1 MNPTWLY
8 VGAMYALAVWL
19 ARRAGGAEELRPRI
33 AAFFYAIVL
42 VFLFRPMTQDYVNLP
57 VDIVDTLPPWSH
69 RAIRPTM
76 ANPEMSDVT
85 LQIVPWAH
93 QAREQWKSLRLP
105 LWNEREGSGYPLL
118 ANGQSAPFSPLR
130 LLTLPLSLGNAFT
143 AEAAFKLLL
152 ALTFTYLFC
161 RRRGWGELPSAIGA
175 LSFAFCTFLHV
186 WLHFPLVTVA
196 CLLPAAFFAVDLLLE
211 RPTFRRFAFA
221 VAVWVAMLCGGHPET
236 VSHTTFLCG
245 LYLVWVV
252 LIEKRDERLTW
263 PYARDRFAS
272 VIGAVVIAALVAL
285 PVIAPL
291 AEALPRSKRF
301 QELKVQPNEIGYYSD
316 LPSEVV
322 LFQPNWF
329 GHPPQEHVRGT
340 ATAPESTTGFAGALA
355 IAAFVAMLLRCIVER
370 RWRDREFFFVL
381 ATFLVLGVILAW
393 PGISTGFHALFKLAA
408 NARLRLFL
416 CWLLSIQLAAIL
428 DVVRRER
435 AWHYL
440 AGVAVVAGVML
451 WLMRRWWF
459 PEPMDQDTAM
469 LSILPSMIVLALASL
484 VPLFGEWKRGLLKD
498 VAMMLVA
505 AAIVGELWIA
515 MAGWNPTFPAKRM
528 FRSTPMLDKLAQLR
542 DRHASNEPF
551 RVVGL
556 GPVFFPNLSGIYGY
570 EDIRA
575 HDPMAN
581 GRYLGVL
588 RVRDEYDTSRYF
600 AKFNDMSSRTLDF
613 LNVQYVLADVANK
626 TDDPQRYE
634 LVYDGKDGRIFENH
648 DVLPRFY
655 AARNV
660 DLEFRR
666 ELFVQKLVSHED
678 FRYTAL
684 CSKLKVDSDRERNDL
699 LAPRPTGSPE
709 ATMRIDRAEP
719 TDFRLH
725 INAPRYTMI
734 ASSTP
739 FWPGWKV
746 VANGKTLRNV
756 EINGAFLGFVVPP
769 GVSDVRVTYRP
780 ASFTIGV
787 AVSLLTLLA
796 LGAFGAGWRPRRRR
810 AAAAAG

>member
-8 VGAMYALAVWL
+8 VGALYGLAVWL
-19 ARRAGGAEELRPRI
+19 ARRAGVELRPRI

-42 VFLFRPMTQDYVNLP
+42 LFLFRPMTQAYVNLP

-69 RAIRPTM
+69 QTIRPRM
-76 ANPEMSDVT
+76 ANSEMSDIT

-93 QAREQWKSLRLP
+93 QAREQWKSLRVP
-105 LWNEREGSGYPLL
+105 LWNEREGAGYPLL
-118 ANGQSAPFSPLR
+118 ANGQSAPFSLLR
-130 LLTLPLSLGNAFT
+130 LITLPLSLGNAFT
-143 AEAAFKLLL
+143 AEAAFKLLI

-161 RRRGWGELPSAIGA
+161 RRRKWGELPSAIGA

-196 CLLPAAFFAVDLLLE
+196 AMLPAAFYAVDLLLE
-211 RPTFRRFAFA
+211 RPTYRRFAFA
-221 VAVWVAMLCGGHPET
+221 VFVWVAMLFGGHPET

-252 LIEKRDERLTW
+252 LIEKHAERLTW
-263 PYARDRFAS
+263 PFVRDRFAA
-272 VIGAVVIAALVAL
+272 VIGAVIVAALVAL
-285 PVIAPL
+285 PSIAPL

-301 QELKVQPNEIGYYSD
+301 QELKVQPNLIGYYSD
-316 LPSEVV
+316 LPSQVV

-329 GHPPQEHVRGT
+329 GHPPQERVRGT
-340 ATAPESTTGFAGALA
+340 ATSPESTTGFAGALA
-355 IAAFVAMLLRCIVER
+355 ISAFFALLLRGIGEGR
-370 RWRDREFFFVL
+370 FREREFFFVI
-381 ATFLVLGVILAW
+381 ATFLILGIILAW
-393 PGISTGFHALFKLAA
+393 PGVSTGFHALFKLAA

-416 CWLLSIQLAAIL
+416 CWLLSIQLAAVLEII
-428 DVVRRER
+428 RRER
-435 AWHYL
+435 AWHFLGGIL
-440 AGVAVVAGVML
+440 ATAGVML
-451 WLMRRWWF
+451 YLMRNWWF
-459 PEPMDQDTAM
+459 PEPMDKDTAM
-469 LSILPSMIVLALASL
+469 ISIVPSLIVLGLAALI
-484 VPLFGEWKRGLLKD
+484 PLLGEWKRGRVRD

-505 AAIVGELWIA
+505 VAIVAELWTA
-515 MAGWNPTFPAKRM
+515 TAGWNPTFPAKRM
-528 FRSTPMLDKLAQLR
+528 FRSAPLLEKLAQLR

-556 GPVFFPNLSGIYGY
+556 GPVFFPNLAGIYGY

-581 GRYLGVL
+581 GRYLGIL
-588 RVRDEYDTSRYF
+588 RVRDNYDTSRYF

-613 LNVQYVLADVANK
+613 LNVQYVLGDVYNK
-626 TDDPQRYE
+626 TDDPERYE
-634 LVYDGKDGRIFENH
+634 LLYDGKDGRIFENH

-655 AARNV
+655 PVRNV

-666 ELFVQKLVSHED
+666 EVFVKKLLAHND

-684 CSKLKVDSDRERNDL
+684 CGKLKVDSDQERNDL
-699 LAPRPTGSPE
+699 LAPRARGTAE

-725 INAPRYTMI
+725 VSAPRYTMI

-769 GVSDVRVTYRP
+769 GQSDVRIYYSP
-780 ASFTIGV
+780 MSFKVGV
-787 AVSLLTLLA
+787 AMSLATLLI

-810 AAAAAG
+810 AAAVAG